1 MDGSFLCVDENNN
14 VEGKVFAIG
23 DVCAY
28 ENKTRR
34 IAPGIKEADKVLKV
48 IC

>member
-1 MDGSFLCVDENNN
+1 MEGSFLPVNENCV

-28 ENKTRR
+28 ENKIRR
-34 IAPGIKEADKVLKV
+34 IAPGIKEADKVFKL
-48 IC
+48 IA